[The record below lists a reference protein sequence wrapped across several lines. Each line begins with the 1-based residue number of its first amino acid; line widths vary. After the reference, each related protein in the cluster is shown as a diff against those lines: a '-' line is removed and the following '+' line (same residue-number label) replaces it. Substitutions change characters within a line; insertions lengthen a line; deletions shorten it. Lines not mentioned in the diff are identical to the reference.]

1 MRNLTIKRTKSFV
14 GCAMKL
20 KAYLEDDRGDT
31 TIDGTLCRLLGTLK
45 NGEEKTF
52 PIDERAARV
61 YVIVDQVSKSFCRDC
76 FAIPEGQ
83 DDVVLSGRNRFDLS
97 TGNAFRF
104 DNNEGAMS
112 GESRRRGSRIGLFV
126 LIFSLLVGGAV
137 GWYFGR
143 ALTAPKEKSFTAEG
157 MTIVLTDAFKEA
169 DYENYTAS
177 YVSNDAAVL
186 VTKDPFTLF
195 DAGGDLTL
203 GEYRSALI
211 QASGVD
217 PVERTVI
224 EGIPAIRY
232 ERTNPETGVV
242 YRYTGFFY
250 KSDDAYW
257 LIQFATVAGKSKV
270 DDAQIAQWAKS
281 VSFGG

>member
-14 GCAMKL
+14 GCLAKL
-20 KAYLEDDRGDT
+20 KVYLEDDRGDT
-31 TIDGTLCRLLGTLK
+31 TIDGTLCRRLGTLK
-45 NGEEKTF
+45 NGEEQTF
-52 PIDERAARV
+52 LIDERAARV
-61 YVIVDQVSKSFCRDC
+61 YVIADQASKSFCRDC

-83 DDVVLSGRNRFDLS
+83 DDVVLSGRNRFDLT

-104 DNNEGAMS
+104 DNNEGGMT
-112 GESRRRGSRIGLFV
+112 GDSRRRGSRIGLFV
-126 LIFSLLVGGAV
+126 LIFSLLVGGSV

-157 MTIVLTDAFKEA
+157 MTIVLTDAFREES
-169 DYENYTAS
+169 YENFTAS
-177 YVSNDAAVL
+177 FVSNDAAVL
-186 VTKDPFTLF
+186 VTKDPFYLF

-211 QASGVD
+211 ESSGVT

-224 EGIPAIRY
+224 EGIPAFRY
-232 ERTNPETGVV
+232 ERSSPETGLV
-242 YRYTGFFY
+242 YRYTAFVY

-257 LIQFATVAGKSKV
+257 LIQFATVEGKTKV